1 MKKFFFL
8 PLLMFFLQ
16 PVFGQDGG
24 AAVDGAGSAGVTAET
39 DGGDIEAKPDNIADD
54 LENAIEETFENV
66 ADAHGGFFNKKNYAF
81 FVRLGIAAGIFIL
94 QIFIIWLTFR
104 LAAFVTKKVQ
114 VYGAAHFKPVKFKKL
129 VLLEVAQIQRFSA
142 RLITVIKLLVALLQ
156 LVITVP
162 IIFHFFEPTRNLAAR
177 LFGYILNPVKRF
189 FFGLINY
196 IPNLFAIAV
205 ILIISRYILR
215 ALKFFTTQI
224 ERNRLAISG
233 FYPDWAA
240 PTFNILRVLVYAFTV
255 AFVYPYLP
263 NSETDVFKGISVLVG
278 VIFSLGSSTVIGN
291 LVSGIV
297 MTYMRPFQI
306 GDRIKIDDITGFVVE
321 RGPMNTRIRTHKNE
335 YVSFPNQMILS
346 KSVTNYN
353 SSTETGRDG
362 YIVHAIVTMGYDVRW
377 HTVHDILIN
386 AALKTENT
394 EKVPPPFVNQTKLDD
409 FYCWYEINV
418 YTKNVS
424 LLPSIYSELY
434 KNIQDGFDAAN
445 ISMYAPHYEV
455 YARNKNG

>member
-1 MKKFFFL
+1 MMRKHFFL
-8 PLLMFFLQ
+8 PLFLFMFFLL
-16 PVFGQDGG
+16 PAFGQDAGTAAAG
-24 AAVDGAGSAGVTAET
+24 ADDSRIIAEL
-39 DGGDIEAKPDNIADD
+39 DDIADD
-54 LENAIEETFENV
+54 LEQAIEETIDGATDTHTGLFGKM
-66 ADAHGGFFNKKNYAF
+66 DYAF

-94 QIFIIWLTFR
+94 QIFLIWLTFR
-104 LAAFVTKKVQ
+104 LAAFVIKKIRS
-114 VYGAAHFKPVKFKKL
+114 YGAAHFQPLKFKNI
-129 VLLEVAQIQRFSA
+129 VLLEVEQMQKFSA
-142 RLITVIKLLVALLQ
+142 QLINIIKLLVALAQ

-162 IIFHFFEPTRNLAAR
+162 VIFHFFEPTRNLANR
-177 LFGYILNPVKRF
+177 LFGYILNPLKHF

-196 IPNLFAIAV
+196 IPNLFAIAI

-215 ALKFFTTQI
+215 ALKFFTMQI
-224 ERNRLAISG
+224 ERKRLVISG
-233 FYPDWAA
+233 FYPDWAE
-240 PTFNILRVLVYAFTV
+240 PTFKILRVLVYAFTV

-263 NSETDVFKGISVLVG
+263 NSESDIFKGISVLVG
-278 VIFSLGSSTVIGN
+278 VIFSLGSSTVISN
-291 LVSGIV
+291 MVSGIV

-353 SSTETGRDG
+353 SSTETGSDG
-362 YIVHAIVTMGYDVRW
+362 YIVHATVTMGYDVSWR
-377 HTVHDILIN
+377 TVHDILIN

-418 YTKNVS
+418 YTKNIS
-424 LLPSIYSELY
+424 RLPSVYSDLY
-434 KNIQDGFDAAN
+434 KNIQDGFDTAN

-455 YARNKNG
+455 YTRSQG